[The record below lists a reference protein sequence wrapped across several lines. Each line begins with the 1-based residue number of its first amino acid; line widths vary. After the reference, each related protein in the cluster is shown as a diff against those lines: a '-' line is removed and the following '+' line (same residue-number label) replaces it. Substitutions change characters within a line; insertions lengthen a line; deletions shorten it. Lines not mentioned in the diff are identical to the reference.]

1 MSCKKAQEFLGLE
14 PILVKER
21 VDGKKVK
28 FSPSEVPGILAKV
41 KKVVAAR
48 GKNIT
53 RFDLVKDSL
62 DDEVLLGHLIG
73 PSGNL
78 RAPTAIVGDTLYVG
92 FNPEMYEELRS

>member
-1 MSCKKAQEFLGLE
+1 M
-14 PILVKER
+14 KER

-28 FSPSEVPGILAKV
+28 FSPSELPAILAKV

-53 RFDLVKDSL
+53 RFDLVRDPP
-62 DDEVLLGHLIG
+62 DEATLLSHLIG

-78 RAPTAIVGDTLYVG
+78 RAPTAIVRQTLYVG
-92 FNPEMYEELRS
+92 FNLEMYEELSS

>member
-1 MSCKKAQEFLGLE
+1 M
-14 PILVKER
+14 KER

-28 FSPSEVPGILAKV
+28 FSPSEVPAILARV

-48 GKNIT
+48 GKNVT
-53 RFDLVKDSL
+53 RFDLAKDSP

-78 RAPTAIVGDTLYVG
+78 RAPAAIVGQTLFVG
-92 FNPEMYEELRS
+92 FNPEMYEELSS

>member
-1 MSCKKAQEFLGLE
+1 VSCKKAQEFLGTE
-14 PILVKER
+14 PIIVKER

-28 FSPSEVPGILAKV
+28 FSPSDVPAILARV

-53 RFDLVKDSL
+53 RFDLARDSP
-62 DDEVLLGHLIG
+62 DEESLLAHLIG

-78 RAPTAIVGDTLYVG
+78 RAPSAIVGQTLYVG
-92 FNPEMYEELRS
+92 FNPEMYEELST